1 LLFLYSYIYF
11 KLFEK
16 GNLMKNLFLSLAVV
30 ASLGLSACSDAA
42 QTAAPA
48 STAASAPVSASAVV
62 AASEVTTLAAVTE
75 NSASAA
81 SASSQNPVVEF
92 VTNQGIIELTLDRAK
107 APKSVENFMAY
118 AASGFYNG
126 TIFHRVIPNFM
137 VQGGGFD
144 VRMTQKPTEKTV
156 ENESSN
162 GLKNYVGTIAM
173 ARTSDPQSASS
184 QFFINVND
192 NDFLNKASA
201 QDGWG
206 YAVFGKVTKGM
217 DVVNKIAVVQT
228 GVQQGMDDVPVKPI
242 IIETTRIK
250 TP

>member
-1 LLFLYSYIYF
+1 
-11 KLFEK
+11 
-16 GNLMKNLFLSLAVV
+16 MKNLFLSLAVV

>member
-1 LLFLYSYIYF
+1 
-11 KLFEK
+11 
-16 GNLMKNLFLSLAVV
+16 MKNLFLSLAVA
-30 ASLGLSACSDAA
+30 ASLTLSACTDAA
-42 QTAAPA
+42 QTATPA
-48 STAASAPVSASAVV
+48 SSATSAPVSASAVV
-62 AASEVTTLAAVTE
+62 AASEATTLAAPTE
-75 NSASAA
+75 TSAVLASAA
-81 SASSQNPVVEF
+81 SATTQNPVVEF
-92 VTNQGIIELTLDRAK
+92 VTNQGVIELTLDRAK

-137 VQGGGFD
+137 IQGGGFD
-144 VRMTQKPTEKTV
+144 VKMTQKPTQKTI

-228 GVQQGMDDVPVKPI
+228 GVQQGMGDVPVKPI

>member
-1 LLFLYSYIYF
+1 
-11 KLFEK
+11 
-16 GNLMKNLFLSLAVV
+16 MKNLFLSLAVV

-42 QTAAPA
+42 QTATPA
-48 STAASAPVSASAVV
+48 SSATSAPVSASAIV
-62 AASEVTTLAAVTE
+62 AASEVTTLAAPTE
-75 NSASAA
+75 TSAASAA

-137 VQGGGFD
+137 IQGGGFD
-144 VRMTQKPTEKTV
+144 VKMTQKPTQKMV

-192 NDFLNKASA
+192 NDFLNKATS

-217 DVVNKIAVVQT
+217 DLVNKIAAVKT
-228 GVQQGMDDVPVKPI
+228 GVQQGMGDVPVSAI
-242 IIETTRIK
+242 IIEKTRIK